1 MRKPPLGT
9 PVHNGQGF
17 VALLQHLRHIGGLV
31 EGKVLL
37 VPVSVPVFL
46 GQTAGGSDSHWKPPK
61 VWDGK
66 VSERCPHWVVNR
78 NAKRSKRSTLRV
90 WAAREVLGKHCKV
103 AACLP
108 RSLVLGRARER
119 ILLLSSSTNGPLRQG
134 VWAATTTMQLVR
146 RMEWRPPSLYAYPL
160 GHRVLD
166 NLKNP

>member
-1 MRKPPLGT
+1 MEWGNP
-9 PVHNGQGF
+9 QGSQ
-17 VALLQHLRHIGGLV
+17 AKRETDETTTQ
-31 EGKVLL
+31 
-37 VPVSVPVFL
+37 
-46 GQTAGGSDSHWKPPK
+46 
-61 VWDGK
+61 WDWA
-66 VSERCPHWVVNR
+66 PHWVVNQ

-119 ILLLSSSTNGPLRQG
+119 ILLLSSSTKGPLRQG

-146 RMEWRPPSLYAYPL
+146 RMERRPPVLYAYPL

-166 NLKNP
+166 NLKNH